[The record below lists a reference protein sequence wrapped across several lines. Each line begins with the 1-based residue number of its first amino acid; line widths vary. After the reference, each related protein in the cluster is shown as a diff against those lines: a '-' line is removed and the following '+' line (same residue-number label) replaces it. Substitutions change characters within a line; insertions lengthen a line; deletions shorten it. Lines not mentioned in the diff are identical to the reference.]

1 MKTLTKTE
9 NGDHLPSEL
18 FLLKYVGC
26 NAEAQLL
33 HPFLSITTA
42 NPVFNEC
49 LLTNYMQPAGNQIN
63 HFRGFGAAPS
73 LQPISSTES
82 QLPPAII
89 AIQVWMV
96 FCLASDGFIM
106 SWNYVHMTSCEKPHY
121 GRVHRLELS
130 CCLAGGSMITFKCK
144 SKIFQYEEYF
154 HASLLLELVNL
165 GTKKIKLLTTP
176 WGKQINRFCQYILQ
190 SARDCVELT
199 V

>member
-82 QLPPAII
+82 QLPPAIT

-106 SWNYVHMTSCEKPHY
+106 S
-121 GRVHRLELS
+121 
-130 CCLAGGSMITFKCK
+130 
-144 SKIFQYEEYF
+144 
-154 HASLLLELVNL
+154 
-165 GTKKIKLLTTP
+165 
-176 WGKQINRFCQYILQ
+176 
-190 SARDCVELT
+190 
-199 V
+199 